1 MPVLEEFRL
10 DGKVA
15 LVAGNAGGFLT
26 VMAEVLA
33 EAGAQVRVVAG
44 NQQLVDEAVLAAC
57 KWQSTG
63 SGAAADLGTEEGVEQ
78 ALSQLAGAEGR
89 VDILVNSFRTEYA
102 RPLLEGTVGEWDS
115 LFLRDVKPVFLLCRT
130 VGRGMVGQ
138 SAGRIVNITSVLAD
152 RVLPNSAAFCAA
164 QGAVLQLTRAL
175 ALEWG
180 RSNVRVNAIG
190 LGWFSTTEQS
200 PEEQQQEQLVRYIPL
215 RRRGHPR
222 DIAPL
227 LAYLCSD
234 ACDYTTGQP
243 VYVDGGLMARP

>member
-15 LVAGNAGGFLT
+15 LVAGNAGGFLP
-26 VMAEVLA
+26 VLAEVLA
-33 EAGAQVRVVAG
+33 EAGAQLRVAAG
-44 NQQLVDEAVLAAC
+44 NQQLVDEAVLAAR
-57 KWQSTG
+57 KWESTA
-63 SGAAADLGTEEGVEQ
+63 SGTVADLCTEEGVDQ
-78 ALSQLAGAEGR
+78 ALSQLVGTGGR
-89 VDILVNSFRTEYA
+89 VDILANSFRTDYA
-102 RPLLEGTVGEWDS
+102 RPLLEGTVGEWDY
-115 LFLRDVKPVFLLCRT
+115 LFQRDVKPVLLLCRA

-138 SAGRIVNITSVLAD
+138 GTGRVVNITSTLAD
-152 RVLPNSAAFCAA
+152 RALPNSAAFCAA

-190 LGWFSTTEQS
+190 LGWFSMTEQS

-234 ACDYTTGQP
+234 ACDYTTGLP

>member
-10 DGKVA
+10 DGKRA
-15 LVAGNAGGFLT
+15 LLAGNAGGHLPYL
-26 VMAEVLA
+26 AEGLA
-33 EAGAQVRVVAG
+33 EAGARVTVAASAQDVAAG
-44 NQQLVDEAVLAAC
+44 AVEAARRHDDGALAVVSDFSNPDEVDQLVSQVTADV
-57 KWQSTG
+57 G
-63 SGAAADLGTEEGVEQ
+63 SI
-78 ALSQLAGAEGR
+78 
-89 VDILVNSFRTEYA
+89 DILVNSFRTEYF
-102 RPLLEGTVGEWDS
+102 RPLLETPVSELGAMFGRDIRPV
-115 LFLRDVKPVFLLCRT
+115 LFLCRA
-130 VGRGMVGQ
+130 VGAGMVARE
-138 SAGRIVNITSVLAD
+138 SGRIVNITSVLAD
-152 RVLPNSAAFCAA
+152 RALPNSVATSLS

-190 LGWFSTTEQS
+190 LGWFSDS
-200 PEEQQQEQLVRYIPL
+200 DASAEEQQQEQMVRYIPL

-222 DIAPL
+222 DVAPL